1 MAPKRIWIMDGHNII
16 FAIPPLQRLQVS
28 DRREEAR
35 GDLTDRLER
44 FALARGEKVLIV
56 FDGKELPSNPFAI
69 RKPLLEIMY
78 ARGGEGAA
86 DVRILHEARL
96 LLERG
101 STVTVVTDDVS
112 TLARELPRGALHMGV
127 RAFWL
132 KHIEKETGEKGKR
145 VEGDFSDVEREM
157 LRTAMTEPVPGPRRL
172 FPSPRSGGSPGQ
184 RARVSEETNPERI
197 RRKREK
203 GRLRQ
208 ERRLKRRAKPG
219 PRR

>member
-1 MAPKRIWIMDGHNII
+1 MAPRRIWIMDGHNMI

-35 GDLTDRLER
+35 GALADSLER

-56 FDGKELPSNPFAI
+56 FDGRELPPSSFAI
-69 RKPLLEIMY
+69 RKPLLEIIY

-101 STVTVVTDDVS
+101 SPVTVVTDDVS

-132 KHIEKETGEKGKR
+132 KHIQIEPGEEGKR

-157 LRTAMTEPVPGPRRL
+157 IRTAMTEPIPGPRRL
-172 FPSPRSGGSPGQ
+172 VPVHQAGVPPGQ
-184 RARVSEETNPERI
+184 LARAPEETNPERI